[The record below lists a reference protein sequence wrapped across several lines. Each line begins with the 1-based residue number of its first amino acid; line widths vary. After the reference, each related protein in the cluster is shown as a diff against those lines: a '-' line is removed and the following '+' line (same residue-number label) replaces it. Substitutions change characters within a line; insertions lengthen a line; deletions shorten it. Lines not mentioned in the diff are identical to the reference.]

1 VARLAQPGQCTLAFT
16 RGGHCALAGRGG
28 AVRDDSPVDE
38 VWRHWWVKLD
48 QEEGESPGNERESG
62 AHRSGL
68 ALVRWQTGG
77 GVVASD
83 EG

>member
-1 VARLAQPGQCTLAFT
+1 
-16 RGGHCALAGRGG
+16 
-28 AVRDDSPVDE
+28 
-38 VWRHWWVKLD
+38 VKLD